1 MATTQRQ
8 PLGIELVK
16 RGIVKQEDI
25 TEALEYQRTH
35 TKEKLGD
42 ILNELKLADP
52 KLLLSAM
59 GDILGEKVIYLTDTD
74 VKIDITKYISMD
86 IAREANA
93 IPFEIDNGIIKVC
106 FADISNKQ
114 QVETVRLLMLN
125 KGLVMERYI
134 TFSSNID
141 KVLSTL
147 SSVSTES
154 IDTDATGTTIVDNII
169 RTAMNK
175 RASDIH
181 VEPLDNSVRVRYRI
195 DGQLFT
201 VAKIDKDKQAQI
213 IGRLKAISNM
223 HQEKQEPQDGRII
236 MYPDYNIRVS
246 SQKNIHGE
254 KFVLRLLKKDT
265 DIKNLFELGYPKDEK
280 LLKNAF
286 DKRNSITV
294 IAAPTGE
301 GKTTTLYSVINYLD
315 RPEINITTIEDP
327 VEIRIPG
334 LNQIEIDNKTTFAGS
349 LRTVLRQDPDIIL
362 VGEIRDEE
370 TAEIAMQAG
379 QTGHYVLSTIHTINA
394 IEVISRLRKMNVS
407 NYDISSTLA
416 TSISQRLIRKVCPY
430 CKRERDFTDEEK
442 KIIESIGQKYNVGF
456 DLSNAKTYDA
466 VGCDKCNQS
475 GYFDRVAIFETLLIT
490 DPIKELIVK
499 DASTI
504 EIREEAY
511 KEGYKPMIV
520 EGIKKV
526 IDGVTTLQEL
536 NSKLLFY

>member
-59 GDILGEKVIYLTDTD
+59 GDVLGEKVIYLTDTD
-74 VKIDITKYISMD
+74 VKIDITRYISLD
-86 IAREANA
+86 IARESSA
-93 IPFEIDNGIIKVC
+93 IPFEIDNGVIKVC

-114 QVETVRLLMLN
+114 QVESVRLLMLN

-134 TFSSNID
+134 TFKSNID
-141 KVLSTL
+141 KVLGIISN
-147 SSVSTES
+147 VSTES

-169 RTAMNK
+169 RTAMAK

-181 VEPLDNSVRVRYRI
+181 VEPLEDSVRVRYRI

-201 VAKIDKDKQAQI
+201 IAKIDKEKQSQI

-280 LLKNAF
+280 LLKDAF

-394 IEVISRLRKMNVS
+394 IEVVSRLRKMNVS

-416 TSISQRLIRKVCPY
+416 TAISQRLVRKICPY
-430 CKRERDFTDEEK
+430 CKRERDFTEEEK
-442 KIIESIGQKYNVGF
+442 RIIESIGKKYNVTF
-456 DLSNAKTYDA
+456 DLSNKKTYDA
-466 VGCDKCNQS
+466 IGCEKCNQS
-475 GYFDRVAIFETLLIT
+475 GYFDRIAIFETLLIT
-490 DPIKELIVK
+490 DPIKDLIVK
-499 DASTI
+499 DDSTI
-504 EIREEAY
+504 DIREEAF

-526 IDGVTTLQEL
+526 LDGLTTLQEL